1 MIDAMEDVRTEFK
14 YKLNESLEKE
24 VIAFLNTEGG
34 TIYIGVDDNGKIA
47 GVDGNADLKQRQI
60 KDRLKNN
67 IMPSCMG
74 LFEIN
79 IEKVSNTN
87 VIRIDV
93 IKGKEKPY
101 YLKDK
106 GMIPDGCFFRVGSS
120 VANMEERMIVYE
132 YTRRMRSS
140 LKNIKSP
147 KKNLEFKTL
156 KIYYEEKGYEINDN
170 FLTQLN
176 LIDEDGDYNYIAYL
190 LADNNDVMIQFA
202 KYNGADVVDLLENEN
217 YGDCCLLK
225 VTDNILNKFKLENK
239 TFTLITDTT
248 RKEIKQYDFD
258 ALKEVITNAIIH
270 NDWTFGYTPKFELFT
285 DKVVI
290 SSHGGVQEGFSE
302 EEFLQGFTKPKNPEL
317 MRVFHD
323 LDFVEQL
330 GTGIKRILKKYDKNI
345 FQFYPN
351 NIRVSIPFNKNTL
364 RDSMVTNHL
373 DENAYQEL
381 NEMSKNIIQILKQ
394 NPHINQED
402 IANMLGVTDRTIRR
416 HYKALIENGFIERVG
431 ADKNGYW
438 HVLK

>member
-1 MIDAMEDVRTEFK
+1 MIDIIEDVKTEFK

-24 VIAFLNTEGG
+24 VIAFLNTDGG
-34 TIYIGVDDNGKIA
+34 TIYIGVDDNGKIT
-47 GVDGNADLKQRQI
+47 GVDGSIDIKQRQI
-60 KDRLKNN
+60 KDRIKNN

-74 LFEIN
+74 LFEIKVEKIDNVN
-79 IEKVSNTN
+79 I
-87 VIRIDV
+87 
-93 IKGKEKPY
+93 IKITIMKGRERPY
-101 YLKDK
+101 YLKER
-106 GMIPDGCFFRVGSS
+106 GMIPDGCYFRVGSS
-120 VANMEERMIVYE
+120 IANMEDRMIVFE
-132 YTRRMRSS
+132 YTKRMRSS

-147 KKNLEFKTL
+147 KKNLEFRTL

-170 FLTQLN
+170 FLNQLN

-190 LADNNDVMIQFA
+190 LADNNDIMIQFA
-202 KYNGADVVDLLENEN
+202 KYNGNDVIDLLENEN
-217 YGDCCLLK
+217 YGCCCLLK
-225 VTDNILNKFKLENK
+225 ATDNILNKLKLENR

-248 RKEIKQYDFD
+248 RKEIKLYDFN

-285 DKVVI
+285 DRVVI

-345 FQFYPN
+345 FEFYPN

-364 RDSMVTNHL
+364 R
-373 DENAYQEL
+373 ENTIIDHHEENKYQEL

-394 NPHINQED
+394 NPHINQEE
-402 IANMLGVTDRTIRR
+402 IASMLGVTDRTIRR
-416 HYKALIENGFIERVG
+416 YYKVLINGCFIERVG

-438 HVLK
+438 RVLK